1 MTGLVVGEVFANAAR
16 AVPDRTAVVLG
27 ERSLTFAELDA
38 AAELGLRRLLA
49 LGLAAGDRVGCG
61 PISAGAGI
69 AAVPLFAAL
78 ARLGAVLVPAD
89 PEDPDGYAPALVL
102 DSAEQA
108 DALIADLDDEDP
120 EDLPEPADVE
130 PTETDPCLIAPAG
143 TRGASLSHRVLV
155 LRSHPGALA
164 ESRGTHV
171 LAADLADGRTWTLA
185 LAQWHARDT
194 LVLVPGGDPTA
205 LRAAVREHA
214 ATRLTAAPAVWRALA
229 ETEAEQ
235 PADDETLDTLRFAD
249 TEPTEAAVL
258 ADIARIA
265 PNACVRVVHD
275 TPETGP
281 LTALSGPEVFA
292 HPGACGIPGPLHYV
306 ALDPDGEMCVR
317 GPLLFDGYAD
327 DPKATAEVLA
337 DGWYRTG
344 DLAVL
349 DEAGGVLTVTG
360 RAAELIRVGA
370 HTVGPGEV
378 ERVLKAHPDVRDVA
392 VIGLPH
398 PTDGRL
404 LGAVVVAED
413 PARVPGPGALRTACA
428 EAGLAEYKHPVRV
441 FYADEL
447 PSGAGRREDLAREI
461 TAGR

>member
-16 AVPDRTAVVLG
+16 AAADRVAIVLG
-27 ERSLTFAELDA
+27 ERSLSFAEVDA

-49 LGLAAGDRVGCG
+49 LGVEAGDRVGCG
-61 PISAGAGI
+61 PVSTGPGI

-89 PEDPDGYAPALVL
+89 PAHPDAYAPALVL
-102 DSAEQA
+102 DSAAMA

-120 EDLPEPADVE
+120 EDLPEPSDIE
-130 PTETDPCLIAPAG
+130 PAETDPCLIAPAG
-143 TRGASLSHRVLV
+143 RRGALLSHRVLV

-164 ESRGTHV
+164 ESRGAHV
-171 LAADLADGRTWTLA
+171 LAADLDDARTWTLA

-229 ETEAEQ
+229 ETAPER
-235 PADDETLDTLRFAD
+235 PADDEALATLRFAD
-249 TEPTEAAVL
+249 TEPTETAVF
-258 ADIARIA
+258 AEIARIA
-265 PNACVRVVHD
+265 PNATVRVVLD

-281 LTALSGPEVFA
+281 LTALSGPDLFA
-292 HPGACGIPGPLHYV
+292 HPGACGIPGPLQYV

-327 DPKATAEVLA
+327 DPAATAEMLA

-349 DEAGGVLTVTG
+349 DEADGVLTMTG
-360 RAAELIRVGA
+360 RAAELIRIDGKA
-370 HTVGPGEV
+370 VGPGEV
-378 ERVLKAHPDVRDVA
+378 ERVLKDHPDVRDIA

-413 PARVPGPGALRTACA
+413 PARVPGPATLRDACA
-428 EAGLAEYKHPVRV
+428 KAGLAAHKHPVR
-441 FYADEL
+441 FFHADEL
-447 PSGAGRREDLAREI
+447 PSGPTRREDLTREI
-461 TAGR
+461 TANR